1 MNTVPDF
8 FQEESEAAL
17 LSQAQWLGSELGLGN
32 EFLTRFLRVEEG
44 SVDRWR
50 SGSFSLPAQE
60 QTALHEL
67 WDAVLHL
74 LSFQHFDTERVRDML
89 DVTAGDTPEAAAS
102 PFAPPWVD
110 SSMKEYLES
119 GGRAAAK
126 DVTRWVTSFRFGDPY
141 AVCAKGVSCPST
153 RR

>member
-17 LSQAQWLGSELGLGN
+17 LSQVQWLGSELSLGN
-32 EFLTRFLRVEEG
+32 VLLARFLRIEEA

-50 SGSFSLPAQE
+50 SGSVSLPAQE
-60 QTALHEL
+60 QAALHEL

-74 LSFQHFDTERVRDML
+74 LSFQHLETERVREML
-89 DVTAGDTPEAAAS
+89 EVTGEDAPEAAAF
-102 PFAPPWVD
+102 PFAPPWLN
-110 SSMKEYLES
+110 SSMKEYLET
-119 GGRAAAK
+119 GGRAAAEG
-126 DVTRWVTSFRFGDPY
+126 VTRWVTSFRFGDPY